1 MGGGLMQ
8 LVAYGAQDVYITG
21 NPQIT
26 LFKVVYRRH
35 TNFSSECVE
44 LSIETVKPSGRA
56 TVPVLRNADLA
67 GPAHFRCTVPD
78 LTPSNSA
85 YEGKVA
91 WVRRLGHA
99 MIKSAEVQIG
109 GSMIDRQYGVW
120 LDIWYEL
127 THCVGQE
134 RGYSAMVGDVP
145 ELTTLADSVAGGYV
159 MFTPLQF
166 WFCRNYGLAL
176 PLIALQYHEVRVN
189 LEFERIENLVCY
201 TRGTGSETVPK
212 FNGLAF
218 GSSGLLVDY
227 IYLDSEERRRFAQ
240 VGHEYLIEQVQL
252 NEQNLQNQSENQ
264 QFTLNFNHPCKELV
278 WTHRCG
284 AFNGAND
291 ASFLAYSNKD
301 SAESWA
307 DALQVAAENLA
318 TSMIALN
325 GTTPTSGNVVSVT
338 ASLTDPVFTDTTVNR
353 AIEPAVMRFTAVNPP
368 TAASGVS
375 GVFKVVTNPLTL
387 TVGSTVTNLATKL
400 GVVSVDLYFGGS
412 NELTNISVSVSGHS
426 LTLDDLSIPISKMTD
441 NRVTANDQDAD
452 DVRVVQ
458 LSNYGLRLD
467 GKGNM
472 VTEGNI
478 ILNGHDRFAKREG
491 NYFNYVQP
499 NRHHSRTPAD
509 GINVYSF
516 GLHPEQHQPTGTMN
530 ASRIDSARLV
540 YKVKDVLAAVRKGV
554 FDIFTG
560 TTVYIFVTNYNVL
573 RIMSGMG
580 GLAYS
585 N

>member
-1 MGGGLMQ
+1 MLK
-8 LVAYGAQDVYITG
+8 
-21 NPQIT
+21 N
-26 LFKVVYRRH
+26 
-35 TNFSSECVE
+35 
-44 LSIETVKPSGRA
+44 
-56 TVPVLRNADLA
+56 
-67 GPAHFRCTVPD
+67 
-78 LTPSNSA
+78 
-85 YEGKVA
+85 
-91 WVRRLGHA
+91 
-99 MIKSAEVQIG
+99 AEVQIG

-127 THCVGQE
+127 THSTGQE
-134 RGYSAMVGDVP
+134 RGYNAMVGDVP
-145 ELTTLADSVAGGYV
+145 ELTTLASSVAGGFV

-176 PLIALQYHEVRVN
+176 PLIALQYHEVRIN
-189 LEFERIENLVCY
+189 LEFEKIENLVVY
-201 TRGTGSETVPK
+201 TAGTGSETVPK
-212 FNGLAF
+212 FSGLSF

-252 NEQNLQNQSENQ
+252 NEQNLLGTATNQ
-264 QFTLNFNHPCKELV
+264 QFTLNFNHPCKELI

-284 AFNGAND
+284 AFNGANQS
-291 ASFLAYSNKD
+291 SFLAYSNLD
-301 SAESWA
+301 GDNHWA
-307 DALQVAAENLA
+307 DALQTAAENLA

-325 GTTPTSGNVVSVT
+325 GYQPTSGSTVNVM
-338 ASLTDPVFTDTTVNR
+338 ASTTDPVFTNSDVNT
-353 AIEPAVMRFTAVNPP
+353 AIHPAVMRFTSVDTP
-368 TAASGVS
+368 ASNSS
-375 GVFKVVTNPLTL
+375 GNGGTFRVVTNPMTL
-387 TVGSTVTNLATKL
+387 TIGSTVTNLAKKL
-400 GVVSVDLYFGGS
+400 GVISVDLYFATVNS
-412 NELTNISVSVSGHS
+412 VANTLASVSVSVSGHS
-426 LTLDDLSIPISKMTD
+426 LTLDDLSIPVSAMTD
-441 NRVTANDQDAD
+441 NRIVATGQVNNSGDIA
-452 DVRVVQ
+452 VVQ
-458 LSNYGLRLD
+458 LNNYGLRLD

-499 NRHHSRTPAD
+499 NMHHSRTPAD

-516 GLHPEQHQPTGTMN
+516 GLHPEQHQPTGAMN

-540 YKVKDVLAAVRKGV
+540 YKVADVLAAVRDGV
-554 FDIFTG
+554 FDLFTG